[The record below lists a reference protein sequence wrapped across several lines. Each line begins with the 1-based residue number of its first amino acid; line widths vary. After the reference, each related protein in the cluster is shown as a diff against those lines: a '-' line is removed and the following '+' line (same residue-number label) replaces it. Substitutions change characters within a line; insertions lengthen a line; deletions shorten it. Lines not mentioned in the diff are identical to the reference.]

1 MYSNTYN
8 RIWSI
13 HVYIPVLGG
22 EDAQDALSLQVIFRK
37 RAVQLVALLRKETCN
52 LRHPMHFRHPIP

>member
-1 MYSNTYN
+1 MYLNMYN

-13 HVYIPVLGG
+13 QLVMPVLGG

-37 RAVQLVALLRKETCN
+37 RAV
-52 LRHPMHFRHPIP
+52 